1 MKLIRNYL
9 IFALAIVV
17 TGIAFVGL
25 ALSGQLRGSS
35 ETVVNPAN
43 LWETNLSEAP
53 AEGLQ
58 ELLDHAIDNGVLT
71 EKADLEGSTV
81 YQLQTRTKKGT
92 LLCAYYFHI
101 TSMINRTA
109 YLQHARLHHLY
120 LLLRRQ
126 LY

>member
-43 LWETNLSEAP
+43 LWETNLS
-53 AEGLQ
+53 
-58 ELLDHAIDNGVLT
+58 
-71 EKADLEGSTV
+71 
-81 YQLQTRTKKGT
+81 
-92 LLCAYYFHI
+92 
-101 TSMINRTA
+101 
-109 YLQHARLHHLY
+109 
-120 LLLRRQ
+120 
-126 LY
+126 